1 MGNCTNNNSKS
12 DDTTYDNNN
21 DVVSSISKTN
31 DGFGGA
37 STGFKKAG
45 GSYRIT
51 HNGSFSPKH
60 YKSGWGGGSRGKIK
74 TYNSVKTGG
83 ALSKVATPIG
93 IGISAYNV
101 YDAYKNDGNSIGNNT
116 KKAVVSEAGSWAG
129 GIGGAASGAAIGSAI
144 CPGVGTVTGAIIG
157 GIAGGYGGGKGGEKI
172 GEKLF
177 DK

>member
-1 MGNCTNNNSKS
+1 MGNDNNSS
-12 DDTTYDNNN
+12 GCNDRTSDNNN
-21 DVVSSISKTN
+21 DVISSISKTN
-31 DGFGGA
+31 DAFGGA
-37 STGFKKAG
+37 STGFTKAD
-45 GSYRIT
+45 GSFRFT

-60 YKSGWGGGSRGKIK
+60 YQSGWKGGSKAKIK
-74 TYNSVKTGG
+74 TYNSAKVGG

-101 YDAYKNDGNSIGNNT
+101 YDAYKSDGKSIGNNT

-129 GIGGAASGAAIGSAI
+129 GIGGAASGAAIGSAV
-144 CPGVGTVTGAIIG
+144 CPGIGTVTGAIIG